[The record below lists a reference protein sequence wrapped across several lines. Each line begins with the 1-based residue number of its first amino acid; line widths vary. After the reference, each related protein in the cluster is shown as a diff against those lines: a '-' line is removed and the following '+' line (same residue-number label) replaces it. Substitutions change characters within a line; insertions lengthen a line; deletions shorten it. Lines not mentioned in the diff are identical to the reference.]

1 MQNKKDPEGI
11 TPEPQDDE
19 VSLLDLLAVMWKRK
33 RLIISITVIAMVFI
47 VIFSIISLVLP
58 PEKSFLPNEYT
69 PQAHMLINDN
79 SSQSNSLSSLISS
92 SGLGGLASL
101 AGISTSA
108 ESSNSALAGFITSSN
123 TFLDAVINEF
133 DLINRYKI
141 KKNPKAE
148 SRKALKKVLVSS
160 SDDETGVFT
169 ISFTDIDPV
178 FAAEVVN
185 FSVDYM
191 EKIFENIGL
200 DKNLLEKKNLEDNI
214 ESSYNEILR
223 LQKEIH
229 KLEQSVSSVTSVRD
243 IPSITL
249 DTEMLRLEVKAQ
261 ETVYTQ
267 LKAQYEILKVTLA
280 SERPVF
286 QILERAEVP
295 DQKSG
300 PSRGMLCIIVTFAA
314 GFFSVFLVF
323 LLNAID
329 NIKKDPQAMAKL
341 RGEKQC

>member
-69 PQAHMLINDN
+69 PQAHMLIND
-79 SSQSNSLSSLISS
+79 SSNQGSSLSSLINS

-101 AGISTSA
+101 AGISATA
-108 ESSNSALAGFITSSN
+108 GSSNSALAGFITVSN

-178 FAAEVVN
+178 FAADVVN
-185 FSVDYM
+185 FSVDYI

-286 QILERAEVP
+286 QVLERAEVP

-314 GFFSVFLVF
+314 GFFSVFLAF

-341 RGEKQC
+341 KGEK

>member
-1 MQNKKDPEGI
+1 MHNTADQNTNEQ
-11 TPEPQDDE
+11 QDDE
-19 VSLLDLLAVMWKRK
+19 ISLLDLLGVLWKRK

-101 AGISTSA
+101 AGISTTA
-108 ESSNSALAGFITSSN
+108 GSSNSALAGFITGSN

-148 SRKALKKVLVSS
+148 SRKALKKLLVSS

-178 FAAEVVN
+178 FAADVVN
-185 FSVDYM
+185 FSVDYI

-300 PSRGMLCIIVTFAA
+300 PSRGMLCIVVTFAA

-341 RGEKQC
+341 KGGE

>member
-79 SSQSNSLSSLISS
+79 SSQGSSLSSLINS

-101 AGISTSA
+101 AGISATA
-108 ESSNSALAGFITSSN
+108 GSSNSALAGFITGSN
-123 TFLDAVINEF
+123 TFLDAVVNEF

-148 SRKALKKVLVSS
+148 SRKALKKLLVSS

-286 QILERAEVP
+286 QVLERAEVP